1 MSDKLDI
8 TPTPIDLVITR
19 GADQS
24 LAFRLTDR
32 GGRAASGA
40 HPSVGDDD
48 GDVVD
53 ISADDVKFTAKDV
66 LGGTAKIPTK
76 TNTTATPH
84 TDPTNGLTTF
94 AIDKT
99 EIDDEASATDSVDWV
114 YEVRRVIGGASGDEV
129 VHIAGKLT
137 VEPVAGTG

>member
-1 MSDKLDI
+1 MADLLDI
-8 TPTPIDLVITR
+8 TPTEIDLVITR

-32 GGRAASGA
+32 GGRASSGA

-48 GDVVD
+48 GEVVD
-53 ISADDVKFTAKDV
+53 ITLDNVKFTAKDK
-66 LGGTAKIPTK
+66 LGGTVKIATK
-76 TNTTATPH
+76 TKVPPH
-84 TDPTNGLTTF
+84 TDNTNGLTTVE
-94 AIDKT
+94 IDKT
-99 EIDDEASATDSVDWV
+99 EIDDEASATESVDWV
-114 YEVRRVIGGASGDEV
+114 YEVRRVIGGGTGDEV